1 VLLTAL
7 IEKSSVLLHLFSL
20 NFSLNISRGV
30 QNWGR
35 AIFRLTDPSIGGAG
49 SKTSDFPDRDNLNKN
64 HYC

>member
-20 NFSLNISRGV
+20 NISRGV
-30 QNWGR
+30 QNRGR